1 MRTTLNI
8 DEDVAQ
14 LLAERSRRDGR
25 SLSRV
30 ANELIRAGLRMEQER
45 PKAVPYEPPVFETG
59 SSSVDLTDVA
69 QALERADELG

>member
-8 DEDVAQ
+8 DEDVAH
-14 LLAERSRRDGR
+14 LLSERSRRDGR

-45 PKAVPYEPPVFETG
+45 PVTVPYEPPVFTTG
-59 SSSVDLTDVA
+59 GSSVDFTDVA
-69 QALERADELG
+69 QALERADELD

>member
-14 LLAERSRRDGR
+14 LLSERSRRDGR

-30 ANELIRAGLRMEQER
+30 ANELIRAGLRMEQE
-45 PKAVPYEPPVFETG
+45 PPASAPYEPPVFGTG
-59 SSSVDLTDVA
+59 ASSVDLTDVA

>member
-14 LLAERSRRDGR
+14 LLSERSKRDGR

-45 PKAVPYEPPVFETG
+45 PAAVPYEPPVFETG
-59 SSSVDLTDVA
+59 RSSVDFTDVA
-69 QALERADELG
+69 QALERADELD

>member
-8 DEDVAQ
+8 DDDVSQ
-14 LLAERSRRDGR
+14 MLSERSRRDGR

-30 ANELIRAGLRMEQER
+30 ANDLMRAGLRTEQER
-45 PKAVPYEPPVFETG
+45 PDVAPYEPPVFATG
-59 SSSVDLTDVA
+59 RSSVDLTDVA

>member
-14 LLAERSRRDGR
+14 LLSERSRRDGR

-45 PKAVPYEPPVFETG
+45 PATTPYEPPVFQTG
-59 SSSVDLTDVA
+59 RSSVDFTDVA
-69 QALERADELG
+69 QALERADDLG